1 MGANDR
7 RMNDTEALMWRM
19 DKDPFLTSTFANVT
33 ILDRAPD
40 MDLLRR
46 RMERTSILIPR
57 LRQRV
62 VAAPGNIGNPMW
74 ADDPTFDINYHV
86 RHMSLPSPGSLR
98 QLLDLATLIVADPFD
113 RSRPLWQFIIVEG
126 LEGGKSSLIEK
137 LHHTISD
144 GQGGVELS
152 LQFLD
157 LERHPEPLPPLDPE
171 LVERANSVQQP
182 DPTEALRGAMSDSLR
197 IPLAVLRQVRDVLSD
212 PALIG
217 SLGSS
222 TAATVRGVMS
232 QLSDN
237 DAAHSPIW
245 KERSLRRRLEVLTVP
260 YHDLRAA
267 AKGLGGKINT
277 AFITAAADAAGRYH
291 RAVGAPVEQLR
302 TSMAISTRS
311 DEGPAG
317 NAFNLARLLVPTGEM
332 STQERFS
339 AIDEAINAARE
350 VSNASPISTISTVA
364 SLMPTAV
371 VTRLARAQSQT
382 VDFATSNVR
391 GAGIPLFVAGAQL
404 LQNFPVGPLGGVAF
418 NLTLLSYLGSLD
430 MGLNIDAAAVENPD
444 LLREC
449 MQSAFDDVAALAP
462 PRERDGAAADGAPD
476 GGAKVRRRWWRRKR
490 AQ

>member
-1 MGANDR
+1 
-7 RMNDTEALMWRM
+7 MNDTESMMWRM

-40 MDLLRR
+40 MNMLRE
-46 RMERTSILIPR
+46 RMERTAILIPR

-62 VAAPGNIGNPMW
+62 MPAPGNIGNPMW
-74 ADDPTFDINYHV
+74 VDDPTFDINYHV
-86 RHMSLPSPGSLR
+86 RHMSLPAPGSMR

-126 LEGGKSSLIEK
+126 LEGGRSSLIEK

-157 LERHPEPLPPLDPE
+157 LERNPAPLPPLDPE
-171 LVERANSVQQP
+171 VVARAQATSQP
-182 DPTEALRGAMSDSLR
+182 DATEALRGAMSDSLR

-212 PALIG
+212 PTL
-217 SLGSS
+217 LGTVGTS
-222 TAATVRGVMS
+222 TAATVRGLMS

-245 KERSLRRRLEVLTVP
+245 TERSLRRRLEVLTIP
-260 YHDLRAA
+260 YQELRSAS
-267 AKGLGGKINT
+267 KVLGGKINT
-277 AFITAAADAAGRYH
+277 AFITAAADASGRYH
-291 RAVGAPVEQLR
+291 RAVGVPVEQLR
-302 TSMAISTRS
+302 ASMAISTRS

-332 STQERFS
+332 PVAERFS

-350 VSNASPISTISTVA
+350 VSAASPISTISAVA
-364 SLMPTAV
+364 SLLPTAV

-404 LQNFPVGPLGGVAF
+404 LENYPLGPLAGVAF
-418 NLTLLSYLGSLD
+418 NLTLLSYLGNLD
-430 MGLNIDAAAVENPD
+430 MGLNIDAAAVEQPE
-444 LLREC
+444 LLRSC
-449 MQSAFDDVAALAP
+449 MQEAFSDIAALAP
-462 PRERDGAAADGAPD
+462 PVASS
-476 GGAKVRRRWWRRKR
+476 KVSARSSDAQTIKNRWWRRKKQ